1 MEASRKMRCSD
12 VIDSSVRF
20 SALEPSGRPLG
31 HQQATDMPVRKRL
44 TSNVSKGGWAHEREC
59 RNGSLEP
66 HSGRPARPSSI
77 VVARFARIAGR
88 PRMPRL
94 ELFLFRDHDR
104 VTGK

>member
-1 MEASRKMRCSD
+1 M
-12 VIDSSVRF
+12 
-20 SALEPSGRPLG
+20 
-31 HQQATDMPVRKRL
+31 
-44 TSNVSKGGWAHEREC
+44 NVNAETA
-59 RNGSLEP
+59 LEP

>member
-1 MEASRKMRCSD
+1 MEASRKTRYSD

-20 SALEPSGRPLG
+20 SALEPSGRRSD
-31 HQQATDMPVRKRL
+31 QQATDMPVRKRL